1 MTGGL
6 APLQVAPEIAA
17 GANTIWA
24 LVVAFLIF
32 FMQPGFAL
40 LESGQVRAKNV
51 GNVLMKNMTDW
62 TLGVLSYFLIGFGL
76 SAVVGALTSGSAIG
90 SPFAYLS
97 DPTAWVGWLV
107 GAVFAMTA
115 ATIVSGAVAGRMNFT
130 AYVFVAAVMTAVIY
144 PVTTGM
150 TWAGGLLSSSGF
162 IGQALG
168 TGYLD
173 FAGATV
179 VHMLGGMAGLVG
191 AKMVGPR
198 KERYDENG
206 NTRAIPG
213 HSMLLAVLGT
223 FILAFGWY
231 GFNVGTSSIYNGEN
245 VLLSAQLGRV
255 ALVTTLGMAAGGVAA
270 MAVSGAYQGKPDP
283 LWTANGLL
291 AGLVAVTGAVPH
303 VTWWGGAIL
312 GALGGALVLPTYRW
326 VVDSLKIDDV
336 CGVFAVHGSAGAIG
350 TALIPIFAVSGF
362 SVTQLVMQIVGV
374 IVVGTWAVIG
384 SIVAF
389 GIADALFGLR
399 VSDEEEETGL
409 DESEHGV
416 SVYPE
421 FVAGGSR
428 DSPTTTVTD
437 GGEEVRTDG
446 GTTERP
452 AGSRTGLAER
462 FSGGDDE

>member
-1 MTGGL
+1 MALT
-6 APLQVAPEIAA
+6 AMPLQVAAEIAS

-62 TLGVLSYFLIGFGL
+62 TLGVIAYFIIGFGL
-76 SAVVGALTSGSAIG
+76 SSIIGAVTSGSAIET
-90 SPFAYLS
+90 PFAYLG

-130 AYVFVAAVMTAVIY
+130 AYVVVAAIMTAVIY

-150 TWAGGLLSSSGF
+150 TWAGGLLSSGGF

-198 KERYDENG
+198 KERYDSNG
-206 NTRAIPG
+206 NAQAIPG

-231 GFNVGTSSIYNGEN
+231 GFNVGTSSIYNGDN

-255 ALVTTLGMAAGGVAA
+255 ALVTTLGMGAGGVAA
-270 MAVSGAYQGKPDP
+270 MAVSGLWQGKPDP

-312 GALGGALVLPTYRW
+312 GAIAGALVLPTYRW

-350 TALIPIFAVSGF
+350 TALIPIFATADAF
-362 SVTQLVMQIVGV
+362 SVGIGTQLLMQVVGV
-374 IVVGTWAVIG
+374 LVVGTWAVVGAI
-384 SIVAF
+384 IAF
-389 GIADALFGLR
+389 GIAGALFGLR
-399 VSDEEEETGL
+399 VSGEEEDAGL
-409 DESEHGV
+409 DRSEHGV

-421 FVAGGSR
+421 FTAGGSR
-428 DSPTTTVTD
+428 DSPTVGAD
-437 GGEEVRTDG
+437 GGTRTDG
-446 GTTERP
+446 GF
-452 AGSRTGLAER
+452 AGGES
-462 FSGGDDE
+462 DD